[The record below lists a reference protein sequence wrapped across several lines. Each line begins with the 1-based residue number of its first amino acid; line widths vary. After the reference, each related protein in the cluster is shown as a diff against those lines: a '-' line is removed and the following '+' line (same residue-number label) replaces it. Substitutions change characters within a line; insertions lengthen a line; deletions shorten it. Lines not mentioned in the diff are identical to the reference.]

1 MSTPPAAPLR
11 IALVGDHDPH
21 ITAHRAIPLAL
32 RLAGEALGLEIAF
45 DWLAS
50 DRLPAEPA
58 LERYDGFWCVPG
70 SPYRDADAVLRLIAH
85 ARGRRRPF
93 LGTCAGFQHTIL
105 EFARNALGWQ
115 AATHGEEH
123 PHSDQAVIAALPCAL
138 LEAREEVRLLR
149 GSRLALAYAADWIEA
164 DYHCR
169 YAIAPRFAA
178 ELTGGALRA
187 SAWSADGAIR
197 AVELEQH
204 PFFVATLFQP
214 ERAALAGVLPP
225 LPKAFVEACRTQRR
239 DRPRRG
245 PTPYYAVIFSS
256 HRSAVDDGY
265 AIEKKEL
272 PLVVGILADL
282 SGKPDTP
289 PAKLVERRFVDIDR
303 DNFNEI
309 LSSISPRATLQV
321 DNTISGDDSKLNVEL
336 RFNHIEDFDPVNLVK
351 QVVPLRRLFE
361 ARQRLRDLLTK
372 LDGNDDLDQLLQDVV
387 ANTEGLQ
394 EIKAARPEAEAA
406 PAGDSEPPADQPA

>member
-1 MSTPPAAPLR
+1 MAESTQHKLDRVRPPR
-11 IALVGDHDPH
+11 VQ
-21 ITAHRAIPLAL
+21 ITYDV
-32 RLAGEALGLEIAF
+32 EI
-45 DWLAS
+45 
-50 DRLPAEPA
+50 
-58 LERYDGFWCVPG
+58 G
-70 SPYRDADAVLRLIAH
+70 
-85 ARGRRRPF
+85 
-93 LGTCAGFQHTIL
+93 
-105 EFARNALGWQ
+105 N
-115 AATHGEEH
+115 
-123 PHSDQAVIAALPCAL
+123 
-138 LEAREEVRLLR
+138 
-149 GSRLALAYAADWIEA
+149 
-164 DYHCR
+164 
-169 YAIAPRFAA
+169 
-178 ELTGGALRA
+178 
-187 SAWSADGAIR
+187 
-197 AVELEQH
+197 
-204 PFFVATLFQP
+204 
-214 ERAALAGVLPP
+214 
-225 LPKAFVEACRTQRR
+225 
-239 DRPRRG
+239 
-245 PTPYYAVIFSS
+245 
-256 HRSAVDDGY
+256 

-309 LSSISPRATLQV
+309 LTSISPRATLQV